1 MVSRAFSAE
10 VNGVRLVGWIIAIPV
25 AFVVIAFAIANR
37 KAVGVHFDPL
47 PYELDIPLWA
57 AVIGALAFGFILG
70 AIIRW
75 LFDQR
80 WRREARQA
88 QRHNRALEREISS
101 LSQRLDQKATSS
113 TKGPMNESGQN
124 RLVAPRDVA

>member
-1 MVSRAFSAE
+1 MRFI
-10 VNGVRLVGWIIAIPV
+10 GWIIAVPV

-37 KAVGVHFDPL
+37 TPVGVHFDPL

-70 AIIRW
+70 AVIRW

-80 WRREARQA
+80 WRSEARQGR
-88 QRHNRALEREISS
+88 RHFRALEREISS
-101 LSQRLDQKATSS
+101 LRQRLDQKPD
-113 TKGPMNESGQN
+113 GPAEGAKEDGEQN
-124 RLVAPRDVA
+124 RLAPPRDVA